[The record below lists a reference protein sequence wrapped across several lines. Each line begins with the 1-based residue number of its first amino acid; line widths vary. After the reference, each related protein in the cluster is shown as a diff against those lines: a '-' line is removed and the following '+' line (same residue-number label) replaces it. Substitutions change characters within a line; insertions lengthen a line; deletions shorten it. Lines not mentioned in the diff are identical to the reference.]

1 MKPVRTILY
10 CINCIKT
17 FEIGLQEFD
26 CSKFSDVL
34 FYCVLVAFF
43 RNRDNHITS
52 SDHGS
57 IFKINVSAN
66 HPAMS
71 CTIEMSFPKNI
82 FEFYLN
88 YQGTAKALKQRSGY
102 HTLVRAKS

>member
-10 CINCIKT
+10 YINHIKT
-17 FEIGLQEFD
+17 FEVGLQEFD

-43 RNRDNHITS
+43 WNRDNHITS

-57 IFKINVSAN
+57 IFKTKVSAN
-66 HPAMS
+66 HSAMS
-71 CTIEMSFPKNI
+71 YTIEMSFPKSI
-82 FEFYLN
+82 FEF
-88 YQGTAKALKQRSGY
+88 
-102 HTLVRAKS
+102 